1 MATEI
6 QLETCRM
13 DEDPFAPVGP
23 PPKPCGVANP
33 AGPVMEP
40 RPKRR
45 LPPGP
50 YAKGPPVAPSA
61 KASVPA
67 AKASVPAA
75 KAPSSSGH
83 AKAPQNAAFAGVFF
97 LMDECLFR

>member
-1 MATEI
+1 MATKI

-45 LPPGP
+45 LPQGP
-50 YAKGPPVAPSA
+50 YAKGPPAAPSA
-61 KASVPA
+61 EASVPA
-67 AKASVPAA
+67 AKAS
-75 KAPSSSGH
+75 SSAGH
-83 AKAPQNAAFAGVFF
+83 AKASQNAAFAGVFWI
-97 LMDECLFR
+97 DECLVK